1 MLLASAALFLL
12 AACGGGGGV
21 GSGSGGSGPG
31 TGPGDDS
38 NAPHSLVYGA
48 PITAY
53 IAQVPG
59 QPNTPSWVNIIDTFS
74 VAPTLPA
81 GLELDP
87 ITGVISG
94 TPLLQTEV
102 GHYTITGTSE
112 HGSTD
117 AELEIRVTDSPVMAL
132 GTYGDGT
139 LMVHRIDPFSGALS
153 PLGLEYAPDEAGAL
167 GDVVVHPAG
176 HLAWTANNGELGS
189 SQDVSVFSIAP
200 QTGLPQ
206 YTSSRSFLEGA
217 HTMVLSPDG
226 TLAFVASKANH
237 RIQTHTVDQ
246 ITGELTPIGTAAI
259 TGTSPDRVIVDPRG
273 RFVWCQ
279 NYHAR
284 NLNLFLIDQVTG
296 ELSPAGDLSF
306 FTRRPTDMVLDDTG
320 DHLYVSFEETS
331 EIQRFRIDGNGTTG
345 FDLVWGTRTTT
356 GGLPNSL
363 AIGPA
368 GTFLTVTCA
377 GSNELRTYAVNREDG
392 ELSLASIQELDFE
405 PHGVTMDQSGSY
417 AFISYSGEHE
427 ISSLRIDPS
436 NGSLTRTSEIRTRP
450 GLNCL
455 TILNASSPLAAVAL
469 NLYSVNEQSE
479 DLSAFDVDPISGA
492 LTSSGAD
499 QALGLRPDHLVL
511 DPRGT
516 AAWIA
521 NEANQTL
528 STVLLDDNGMVSN
541 MPGTPVDL
549 PGTPQGLAVDP
560 SGHYIF
566 VTLDVPG
573 RLLVFAVGDTP
584 SDLTLSQTVSLTN
597 EPKEITCD
605 STGRFV
611 HVSGAATIATLLFE
625 QGQLS
630 YEAAF
635 APAPGNPSG
644 LRFAASGR
652 HAYACLTGSHL
663 VVPYSVQQTS
673 GQLAPLAGAALTVP
687 GTPIAFEPGLPRIQ
701 DSAPDAGAV
710 VGLEPGLGAAYVIL
724 GQDPTSNPSLLTLTI
739 HEDTQ
744 QMTLVEEIPLL
755 YEPQDLR
762 VNPLGTKLYVL
773 DGDADR
779 IVVHSIGPEPT
790 LLSVDGFVPTGVA
803 PKALVIRKGLE

>member
-12 AACGGGGGV
+12 AACGGGGGGV

-102 GHYTITGTSE
+102 GHYTVTGTSE

-117 AELEIRVTDSPVMAL
+117 TELEIRVTDSPVMAL

-139 LMVHRIDPFSGALS
+139 LMVHRIDPFSGSLS

-217 HTMVLSPDG
+217 HTMGLSPDG

-237 RIQTHTVDQ
+237 RIQSHTVDQ
-246 ITGELTPIGTAAI
+246 ITGELTAAI

-377 GSNELRTYAVNREDG
+377 GSNELRAYAVNREDG
-392 ELSLASIQELDFE
+392 ELALASIQELDFE

-417 AFISYSGEHE
+417 AYVSYSGEHE
-427 ISSLRIDPS
+427 ISSLRINPS

-492 LTSSGAD
+492 LTSSGPD

-566 VTLDVPG
+566 VTLDIPG

-635 APAPGNPSG
+635 APAPGDPSG

-779 IVVHSIGPEPT
+779 IVVHSIAPEPT